1 VQTFNVGH
9 GTMCAGIA
17 AATINNQIGVAGV
30 APNCRIL
37 PIAFNDATDVEVA
50 HGIFFAMDR
59 ARVINMSFG
68 NSTWDE
74 SVINPAIEAAHNNNV
89 VMCAAT
95 GNKSLAVLEYPASHP
110 LVIACG
116 ASNLSDNRWPSSNH
130 GAGLDVMAP
139 GFDIIS
145 TDIQGSGGF
154 NPGSDYAFING
165 TSVATP
171 HVTGL
176 AALLLSADPTLSS
189 NEVRD
194 IIERTADK
202 VGPDP
207 YTEHPFDPNRPSWN
221 PFMGHG
227 RINVLRALQALQ

>member
-1 VQTFNVGH
+1 
-9 GTMCAGIA
+9 
-17 AATINNQIGVAGV
+17 V

-37 PIAFNDATDVEVA
+37 PIAFSDATDVEVA
-50 HGIFFAMDR
+50 HGISFAIGR

-68 NSTWDE
+68 NYTWDE
-74 SVINPAIEAAHNNNV
+74 SVINPSIEAAHNNNV
-89 VMCAAT
+89 IMCVST
-95 GNKSLAVLEYPASHP
+95 GNGGSTAIEYPASHP
-110 LVIACG
+110 HVIACG
-116 ASNLSDNRWPSSNH
+116 ASDLNDNRARFSNH

-139 GFDIIS
+139 GIDIIS
-145 TDIQGSGGF
+145 TDIQGRGGF
-154 NPGSDYAFING
+154 NPGSDYAFRTG
-165 TSVATP
+165 TSYATP

-189 NEVRD
+189 NEVTD

-207 YTEHPFDPNRPSWN
+207 YTAHPFDPNKPSWN